1 MDNYWES
8 IMMCYLMILMMITT
22 INHSETSNILSTYC
36 QLKTVQIMMET
47 TNIMSQFLLED
58 IINFLKTLV

>member
-8 IMMCYLMILMMITT
+8 IMMCYLMTLMMITT
-22 INHSETSNILSTYC
+22 INHSETSNISSAYC
-36 QLKTVQIMMET
+36 QLKTVQIMMKT

-58 IINFLKTLV
+58 TINFLKTLV

>member
-1 MDNYWES
+1 
-8 IMMCYLMILMMITT
+8 MMCYLMTLMMIIT

-36 QLKTVQIMMET
+36 QLKTVQIMIET

>member
-8 IMMCYLMILMMITT
+8 IMMCYLMTIMMITT
-22 INHSETSNILSTYC
+22 MNHSENSNILSAYC
-36 QLKTVQIMMET
+36 QLKTVQLMMET

-58 IINFLKTLV
+58 NNFLKTLV